1 MAVPLA
7 YNIRNL
13 RVRLFST
20 LMTVLSV
27 GLVVAVFIGVMAL
40 ARGLEEAFEATGE
53 PLNVVVL
60 RQGSQ
65 VETSSAVRRDAL
77 QVIRYLPGVATDA
90 DGKPLVSP
98 EVIVLLNLPKRA
110 DGQGANVLVRGL
122 RTTGFALRPQ
132 VRLVEGRA
140 ARPGLREVI
149 VGRSI
154 AERFDN
160 AGLGQTLRFGRSHW
174 TVVGIF
180 EAGRTAFGS
189 EIWADASELADDF
202 DRSDYSSVLL
212 RADNAAA
219 LRAIEQ
225 RIDGDQRL
233 HLKAQAEP
241 AYYAEQTKNAGPIK
255 ILGGFMAVLMA
266 IGASFAIMNTM
277 YASVAR
283 RAREIGVLRVLGFQ
297 PGSILLSFLGES
309 VILALLGGALGCLL
323 ALPVH
328 GLTTGTMN
336 FRTFSDISFAFRITP
351 ELMARGVGF
360 ALAMG
365 AVGGFLPARLA
376 SRQPMVETL
385 REE

>member
-309 VILALLGGALGCLL
+309 VILALLGGGLGCLL

-376 SRQPMVETL
+376 SRQPMVEAL

>member
-1 MAVPLA
+1 MPVPLA

-13 RVRLFST
+13 RVRVFST
-20 LMTVLSV
+20 VMTVFSV

-40 ARGLEEAFEATGE
+40 ARGLEEAFVATGD
-53 PLNVVVL
+53 PLNLVVL

-90 DGKPLVSP
+90 AGGSLVSP
-98 EVIVLLNLPKRA
+98 EVIVLLNLPKRT

-122 RTTGFALRPQ
+122 GATGFDLRPQ
-132 VRLVEGRA
+132 VRLVQGRM

-154 AERFDN
+154 AERFQN
-160 AGLGQTLRFGRSHW
+160 AGLGERLRFGRSDW

-189 EIWADASELADDF
+189 EIWTDVTELADDF
-202 DRSDYSSVLL
+202 DRADYSAVLL
-212 RADNAAA
+212 RAESPLA
-219 LRAIEQ
+219 LRAIAR
-225 RIDGDQRL
+225 RIDSDQRL

-241 AYYAEQTKNAGPIK
+241 EYYAEQTKTAGPIK
-255 ILGGFMAVLMA
+255 ILGSFMAILMA
-266 IGASFAIMNTM
+266 IGASFAVMNTM
-277 YASVAR
+277 YAAVAR
-283 RAREIGVLRVLGFQ
+283 RSREIGVLRVLGFQ
-297 PGSILLSFLGES
+297 PASILLSFLGES
-309 VILALLGGALGCLL
+309 VLLALLGGLVGCLL
-323 ALPVH
+323 ALPIH

-336 FRTFSDISFAFRITP
+336 LRTFSDISFAFRITP
-351 ELMARGVGF
+351 DLLLTGLGF
-360 ALAMG
+360 SLAMG
-365 AVGGFLPARLA
+365 ALGGFLPARLA

-385 REE
+385 REG

>member
-20 LMTVLSV
+20 VMTVLSV

-77 QVIRYLPGVATDA
+77 QVIQYLPGVALDA
-90 DGKPLVSP
+90 DGTPLVSP
-98 EVIVLLNLPKRA
+98 EVIVLLNLPKRG

-122 RTTGFALRPQ
+122 RAKGFALRPP

-149 VGRSI
+149 VGRAI
-154 AERFDN
+154 ADRFEN
-160 AGLGQTLRFGRSHW
+160 AGLGQMLRFGRSHW
-174 TVVGIF
+174 RVVGIF

-189 EIWADASELADDF
+189 EIWTDASELADDF
-202 DRSDYSSVLL
+202 DRADYSSVLL
-212 RADNAAA
+212 RADDPAA
-219 LRAIEQ
+219 LRAIER

-255 ILGGFMAVLMA
+255 ILGGFMAILMA

-309 VILALLGGALGCLL
+309 VLLALLGGLLGCFL
-323 ALPVH
+323 ALPIH

-351 ELMARGVGF
+351 DLMARGMGF
-360 ALAMG
+360 ALVMG

>member
-40 ARGLEEAFEATGE
+40 ARGLEEAFEATGD
-53 PLNVVVL
+53 PLNVVAL

-77 QVIRYLPGVATDA
+77 QVIQYLPGVATDA
-90 DGKPLVSP
+90 DGTPLVSP

-122 RTTGFALRPQ
+122 RATGFALRPQ

-149 VGRSI
+149 VGRSV
-154 AERFDN
+154 AERYRN
-160 AGLGQTLRFGRSHW
+160 AGLGEALRFGRSRW

-202 DRSDYSSVLL
+202 DRADYSSVLL
-212 RADNAAA
+212 RAENPLA
-219 LRAIEQ
+219 RRTIER
-225 RIDGDQRL
+225 RIDSDQRL

-241 AYYAEQTKNAGPIK
+241 DYYAEQTKTAGPIK
-255 ILGGFMAVLMA
+255 ILGSFMAVLMA
-266 IGASFAIMNTM
+266 IGASFAVMNTM
-277 YASVAR
+277 YAAVSR

-297 PGSILLSFLGES
+297 PGSILLSFLAES
-309 VILALLGGALGCLL
+309 VLLAILGGLLGCLL
-323 ALPVH
+323 ALPIH

-351 ELMARGVGF
+351 DLMMRGLGF
-360 ALAMG
+360 ALLMG
-365 AVGGFLPARLA
+365 ALGGFLPARLA

-385 REE
+385 REG

>member
-1 MAVPLA
+1 MPVPLA

-13 RVRLFST
+13 RVRVFST
-20 LMTVLSV
+20 VMTVFSV

-40 ARGLEEAFEATGE
+40 ARGLEEAFVATGD

-77 QVIRYLPGVATDA
+77 QVIRYLPGVAADA
-90 DGKPLVSP
+90 AGVPLVSP

-122 RTTGFALRPQ
+122 GATGFELRPQ
-132 VRLVEGRA
+132 VRLVQGRM
-140 ARPGLREVI
+140 ARLGLREVI

-154 AERFDN
+154 AERFQN
-160 AGLGQTLRFGRSHW
+160 AGLGERLRFGRSRW

-189 EIWADASELADDF
+189 EIWTDATELADDF
-202 DRSDYSSVLL
+202 DRADYSAVLL
-212 RADNAAA
+212 RAESPLA
-219 LRAIEQ
+219 LRAIAR
-225 RIDGDQRL
+225 RIDSDQRL

-241 AYYAEQTKNAGPIK
+241 EYYAEQTKTAGPIK
-255 ILGGFMAVLMA
+255 VLGGFMAILMA
-266 IGASFAIMNTM
+266 IGASFAVMNTM
-277 YASVAR
+277 YAAVAR
-283 RAREIGVLRVLGFQ
+283 RSREIGVLRVLGFQ
-297 PGSILLSFLGES
+297 PASILLSFLGES
-309 VILALLGGALGCLL
+309 VLLALLGGLVGCLL
-323 ALPVH
+323 ALPIH

-351 ELMARGVGF
+351 DLLLNGLGF
-360 ALAMG
+360 SLAMG
-365 AVGGFLPARLA
+365 ALGGFLPARLA

-385 REE
+385 RET

>member
-1 MAVPLA
+1 MPVPLA

-13 RVRLFST
+13 RVRVFST
-20 LMTVLSV
+20 VMTVFSV

-40 ARGLEEAFEATGE
+40 ARGLEEAFVATGD

-65 VETSSAVRRDAL
+65 VETSSSVRRDAL

-90 DGKPLVSP
+90 AGVPLVSP

-122 RTTGFALRPQ
+122 RATGFELRPQ
-132 VRLVEGRA
+132 VRLIQGRM
-140 ARPGLREVI
+140 ARLGLREVI

-154 AERFDN
+154 AERFQN
-160 AGLGQTLRFGRSHW
+160 AGLGERLRFGRSDW

-189 EIWADASELADDF
+189 EIWTDATELADDF
-202 DRSDYSSVLL
+202 DRADYSAVLL
-212 RADNAAA
+212 RAESPLA
-219 LRAIEQ
+219 LRAIAR
-225 RIDGDQRL
+225 RIDSDQRL

-241 AYYAEQTKNAGPIK
+241 EYYAEQTKTAGPIK
-255 ILGGFMAVLMA
+255 VLGSFMAILMA
-266 IGASFAIMNTM
+266 IGASFAVMNTM
-277 YASVAR
+277 YAAVAR
-283 RAREIGVLRVLGFQ
+283 RSREIGVLRVLGFQ
-297 PGSILLSFLGES
+297 PASILLSFLGES
-309 VILALLGGALGCLL
+309 VLLALLGGLVGCLL
-323 ALPVH
+323 ALPIH

-351 ELMARGVGF
+351 DLLLTGLGF
-360 ALAMG
+360 SLAMG
-365 AVGGFLPARLA
+365 ALGGFLPARLA

-385 REE
+385 REA

>member
-7 YNIRNL
+7 YNFRNL

-20 LMTVLSV
+20 VMTVLSV

-40 ARGLEEAFEATGE
+40 ARGLEEAFVATGE
-53 PLNVVVL
+53 PLNLVVL

-65 VETSSAVRRDAL
+65 VETSSSVRRESL
-77 QVIRYLPGVATDA
+77 QVIRYLPGVAVDA
-90 DGKPLVSP
+90 AGVPVVSP
-98 EVIVLLNLPKRA
+98 EVIVLLNLPQRS
-110 DGQGANVLVRGL
+110 DGLGANVLVRGL
-122 RTTGFALRPQ
+122 GGTGFALRPQ
-132 VRLVEGRA
+132 VRLVQGRS

-149 VGRSI
+149 VGRSV
-154 AERFDN
+154 AERFRN
-160 AGLGQTLRFGRSHW
+160 AGLGETLRFGRSHW
-174 TVVGIF
+174 SVVGVF

-189 EIWADASELADDF
+189 EIWADATELADDF
-202 DRSDYSSVLL
+202 DRADYSSVVL
-212 RADNAAA
+212 RAESPAA
-219 LRAIEQ
+219 LRAIER

-233 HLKAQAEP
+233 HLRAQAEP
-241 AYYAEQTKNAGPIK
+241 DYYAEQTKTAGPIK
-255 ILGGFMAVLMA
+255 ILGSFMAVLMA
-266 IGASFAIMNTM
+266 IGASFAVMNTM
-277 YASVAR
+277 YAAVAR

-309 VILALLGGALGCLL
+309 VLLAFLGGLLGCLL
-323 ALPVH
+323 SLPIH
-328 GLTTGTMN
+328 GVTTGTMN

-351 ELMARGVGF
+351 DLLLRGLGF

-385 REE
+385 REG